1 MLAALLIGLLG
12 RGLFAA
18 DGREFERGFP
28 LIEVHEEK
36 EHEAGAQIFSLT
48 QDRGGILY
56 FGGLAGVA
64 SYDGAWWRTVA
75 LPNESAV
82 FSVASGKGPEIAV
95 GGIDEM
101 GWAGTDENGALTYH
115 SLIDQLPADH
125 RRTGDVRDICATSE
139 GFVFAAENALI
150 VWNGGAP
157 RVLADLR
164 ETANATRRCFRAGR
178 ATYVALGEGLW
189 RVEGTQLMTAGFEG
203 KTIEL
208 VLPLDDLPLDEQ
220 RLLVAVRNEGLFSSD
235 GITVTPFAP
244 AATEWLQRKLVVTGC
259 RLRDGRIVV
268 GTRQNGILVL
278 GADGTLEQR
287 LDDTAGLPND
297 VLTAAMTDREGSLWL
312 TYHGPYVRIDLATP
326 MSILDTRRGL
336 LGSAAST
343 ARHRDRLYI
352 ATSHGLFFI
361 DRTSPMFRIVEGVP
375 PPVWKAASVGDALL
389 LGTGE
394 GVFVLREG
402 GTPRP
407 VPGTADLVVFN
418 LLHSEHD
425 PSRVWLS
432 TKQGIGTL
440 RSDKRHRDWRF
451 EGMIPGTPRYS
462 RTLIEDEDGILWA
475 GTIFDG
481 MFRLELTPAGPR
493 TTKFGGGE
501 MDIARVG
508 GRILVIRKGEI
519 LEPFGEGQLRRDPL
533 LGHVRGQYFA
543 IAEDSQGNVWANGR
557 PPVFVRR
564 MDDGRYAREP
574 LPVVTIQAPRV
585 QMLEADGGVMWAS
598 TGPRLYRYETAAP
611 PQPLVQ
617 PPPRIHRVVTADNK
631 PVTAP
636 LPHSFGRVR
645 IEFAPASYRPGTL
658 YQYRLTP
665 ADGTWSAW
673 TAEPFIDYTNLDH
686 GDYTFHVRARG
697 ASGETSGETRWSFSV
712 RPPWYR
718 TTTALIAWGMLT
730 ALLIAAIVWLRT
742 KTLHRQTDRLRA
754 LVDERTEDLRQ
765 ANSHLERL
773 ALLDELTGIANRR
786 YFQRALVED
795 WRNAHA
801 QRQPLALLLL
811 DLDHFKQLNDE
822 RGHPAGDAALVQV
835 GRYLAREIRRSGD
848 LAMRSNDLVARIGGE
863 EFAVLLTATS
873 ESDAARIAEK
883 LRAGI
888 EELQLG
894 VTTSCGV
901 AAIIPL
907 DLEAWSTLQAEADRA
922 LYAAKNAGRNCVRTA
937 SATDSQ
943 ARRAIATS

>member
-1 MLAALLIGLLG
+1 MRMLAALLVGSLAG
-12 RGLFAA
+12 GLFAA

-36 EHEAGAQIFSLT
+36 DHEAGAQIFSLT
-48 QDRGGILY
+48 QDRGGLLY
-56 FGGLAGVA
+56 FGGLVGVA

-95 GGIDEM
+95 GGIDEL
-101 GWAGTDENGALTYH
+101 GWASTDENGALTYH
-115 SLIDQLPADH
+115 SLIAQLPPDH
-125 RRTGDVRDICATSE
+125 RLTGDVRDTCATPD
-139 GFVFAAENALI
+139 GFVFVAENALI

-164 ETANATRRCFRAGR
+164 ETVSATRRCFRAGR
-178 ATYVALGEGLW
+178 ATYAAIGEGLW
-189 RVEGTQLMTAGFEG
+189 RVEGTRIVPAGFEG
-203 KTIEL
+203 KTIDL
-208 VLPLDDLPLDEQ
+208 VLPLDER
-220 RLLVAVRNEGLFSSD
+220 RLLVAIRNEGLFSSD
-235 GITVTPFAP
+235 GTAVTPFAP
-244 AATEWLQRKLVVTGC
+244 AASEWLQRKIVVTGC
-259 RLRDGRIVV
+259 RLLDGRIVV
-268 GTRQNGILVL
+268 GTRQNGILVI

-287 LDDTAGLPND
+287 LDDTAGLPSE

-326 MSILDTRRGL
+326 MSILDARRGL
-336 LGSAAST
+336 QGTATST
-343 ARHRDRLYI
+343 ARHGGRLYI
-352 ATSHGLFFI
+352 ATSHGLFVI
-361 DRTSPMFRIVEGVP
+361 DRTLPMFRIVEGVP
-375 PPVWKAASVGDALL
+375 PPVWKAISVDDGLL

-394 GVFVLREG
+394 GVFLLRDDG
-402 GTPRP
+402 MVKP
-407 VPGTADLVVFN
+407 VSGTADLVVFN
-418 LLHSEHD
+418 LLRSERD
-425 PSRVWLS
+425 PSRIWLS
-432 TKQGIGTL
+432 TKHGIGML
-440 RSDKRHRDWRF
+440 RRDESRRDEGRPDWRF

-462 RTLIEDEDGILWA
+462 RTLIEDEEGILWA

-481 MFRLELTPAGPR
+481 MLRLELTPAGPR
-493 TTKFGGGE
+493 STTFGSGE

-508 GRILVIRKGEI
+508 GRILAVRKGEI
-519 LEPFGEGQLRRDPL
+519 LEPFGDGQLHRDPL
-533 LGHVRGQYFA
+533 LGHIRGRYFA

-564 MDDGRYAREP
+564 MEDGRYAREP
-574 LPVVTIQAPRV
+574 LPVVTIEAPRV
-585 QMLEADGGVMWAS
+585 QMLEADGGVMWAA
-598 TGPRLYRYETAAP
+598 TGPRLYRYETAATP
-611 PQPLVQ
+611 HPFVQ

-636 LPHSFGRVR
+636 LSHSFGRLR

-658 YQYRLTP
+658 YQYRLAP
-665 ADGTWSAW
+665 ADHAWSAW

-697 ASGETSGETRWSFSV
+697 ATGETSGETRWPFSV

-718 TTTALIAWGMLT
+718 TTTALMAWGILT
-730 ALLIAAIVWLRT
+730 ALLIAAIVWFRT
-742 KTLHRQTDRLRA
+742 KTLHHQTDRLRA
-754 LVDERTEDLRQ
+754 LVDERTEELRQ

-811 DLDHFKQLNDE
+811 DLDHFKLLNDE
-822 RGHPAGDAALVQV
+822 LGHPAGDAALVQV

-873 ESDAARIAEK
+873 ESEAARVAET

-888 EELQLG
+888 EELHLG

-943 ARRAIATS
+943 GRRAIS

>member
-1 MLAALLIGLLG
+1 MLAALLLVTLA
-12 RGLFAA
+12 RGLDAA

-28 LIEVHEEK
+28 LIEVHEET

-48 QDRGGILY
+48 QDRAGLLY

-64 SYDGAWWRTVA
+64 SYDGAWWRSVA

-95 GGIDEM
+95 GGIDEL
-101 GWAGTDENGALTYH
+101 GWASTDENGALSYH
-115 SLIDQLPADH
+115 SLMAQLPPDH

-139 GFVFAAENALI
+139 GFVFVAENALI
-150 VWNGGAP
+150 AWSGGAP

-164 ETANATRRCFRAGR
+164 ETTNANRRCFRAGR
-178 ATYVALGEGLW
+178 ATFAAVGEGLW
-189 RVEGTQLMTAGFEG
+189 RVEGTQLVTAGFDG
-203 KTIEL
+203 KTIDL
-208 VLPLDDLPLDEQ
+208 VLPVDDT
-220 RLLVAVRNEGLFSSD
+220 RLLVAVRNEGLVISD
-235 GITVTPFAP
+235 GATITPFAP
-244 AATEWLQRKLVVTGC
+244 AASEWLQRKIVVTGC
-259 RLRDGRIVV
+259 RLLDGRIIV
-268 GTRQNGILVL
+268 GTRQDGILVI
-278 GADGTLEQR
+278 GADGALEQR
-287 LDDTAGLPND
+287 LDHTAGLPNE
-297 VLTAAMTDREGSLWL
+297 VLTAALTDREGALWL
-312 TYHGPYVRIDLATP
+312 AYHGPYVRIDLATP
-326 MSILDTRRGL
+326 LSILDDRRGL
-336 LGSAAST
+336 QGSATST
-343 ARHRDRLYI
+343 ARHGGRLYI

-361 DRTSPMFRIVEGVP
+361 DRQTPMFRKVEGVP
-375 PPVWKAASVGDALL
+375 PPVWKALSVDDGLL

-394 GVFVLREG
+394 GVYRLGDDGKVRKLAD
-402 GTPRP
+402 
-407 VPGTADLVVFN
+407 TAELVVFN
-418 LLHSEHD
+418 LLRSERD
-425 PSRVWLS
+425 PSRIWLA

-440 RSDKRHRDWRF
+440 RGTAGRGVAGQAAWHF

-462 RTLIEDEDGILWA
+462 RALIEDEDGSLWA

-481 MFRLELTPAGPR
+481 MFRLELTQAGPR
-493 TTKFGGGE
+493 TTSFGKGE
-501 MDIARVG
+501 VDIARVG
-508 GRILVIRKGEI
+508 GRIVGVRKGEI

-533 LGHVRGQYFA
+533 LGHVRGKYYFA
-543 IAEDSQGNVWANGR
+543 IAEDSQGNVWANGK
-557 PPVFVRR
+557 PPIFVRR
-564 MDDGRYAREP
+564 MEDGRYAREP
-574 LPVVTIQAPRV
+574 LPVVSIQGPRV
-585 QMLEADGGVMWAS
+585 QMLEADGGVMWAA
-598 TGPRLYRYETAAP
+598 TGPRLYRYETSAP
-611 PQPLVQ
+611 PQQFIQ

-645 IEFAPASYRPGTL
+645 IEFAPASYRPGTI
-658 YQYRLTP
+658 YQYRLSPSDP
-665 ADGTWSAW
+665 AWSAW

-686 GDYTFHVRARG
+686 GDYTFHVRTRG

-730 ALLIAAIVWLRT
+730 ALLIAGIVWFRT
-742 KTLHRQTDRLRA
+742 KTLHYQTDRLRA

-848 LAMRSNDLVARIGGE
+848 MAMRSKDLVARIGGE
-863 EFAVLLTATS
+863 EFAVLLTATTES
-873 ESDAARIAEK
+873 EAARIGET

-888 EELQLG
+888 EELDLG

-901 AAIIPL
+901 AAIIPP
-907 DLEAWSTLQAEADRA
+907 DLEAWSTLQADADRA
-922 LYAAKNAGRNCVRTA
+922 LYAAKNAGRNCVRSAGATA
-937 SATDSQ
+937 TQ
-943 ARRAIATS
+943 ASRAIL